1 MMETMELI
9 KKLYERY
16 DINPKTVKEIIE
28 YYAEEEDE
36 IRSLRTRF
44 ARSTVDSKSKMCVFS
59 NAVIDLCNDIHRAI
73 KNSKNVS
80 ILLTEYYYWDTIEG
94 ILNDIFELKKDVE
107 DKLRLLLTLE
117 RRLIA
122 LLKVKVG
129 EVE

>member
-1 MMETMELI
+1 METMELI

-28 YYAEEEDE
+28 YYAEEEEE

-44 ARSTVDSKSKMCVFS
+44 AKSTMDSKSKMCVFS
-59 NAVIDLCNDIHRAI
+59 NAVVDLCNDIHRAI
-73 KNSKNVS
+73 KSSKNVS
-80 ILLTEYYYWDTIEG
+80 DLITEYYYWDTIEG
-94 ILNDIFELKKDVE
+94 MLNDILELKREVK
-107 DKLRLLLTLE
+107 DKLRLLLMLE

-122 LLKVKVG
+122 LLKIKVG

>member
-1 MMETMELI
+1 METKDLI

-28 YYAEEEDE
+28 YYEEEDEE
-36 IRSLRTRF
+36 IRSLRRRF
-44 ARSTVDSKSKMCVFS
+44 AKSTTDSKSKMCVFS
-59 NAVIDLCNDIHRAI
+59 NAVIDLCSDIHRAI
-73 KNSKNVS
+73 KKSNNVS
-80 ILLTEYYYWDTIEG
+80 DLITEYYYWDTIEG
-94 ILNDIFELKKDVE
+94 MLNDILELKREVK

-129 EVE
+129 GME